1 MPETVKLS
9 LEFPRPFVE
18 DMWDDETAASADAKQ
33 ALILDLLRQH
43 RISIRKGAE
52 VLGLPYRDFL
62 DLAARHHVSLVDC
75 VDDDWLDRELAATR
89 KTIKRDA

>member
-18 DMWDDETAASADAKQ
+18 DMWGDETVASADAKQ
-33 ALILDLLRQH
+33 ALILDLLRQR

-52 VLGLPYRDFL
+52 VLGLSYRDFL
-62 DLAARHHVSLVDC
+62 DLAARHRLSLVDC
-75 VDDDWLDRELAATR
+75 EDDDWLDRELAAIR
-89 KTIKRDA
+89 ETIKRDA

>member
-18 DMWDDETAASADAKQ
+18 DMWGNETEASVGAKQ
-33 ALILDLLRQH
+33 ALVLDLLRQR

-52 VLGLPYRDFL
+52 VLGLSYRDFL
-62 DLAARHHVSLVDC
+62 DLVARHRVSLVD
-75 VDDDWLDRELAATR
+75 DDGDWLDQDLAATE
-89 KTIKRDA
+89 KTIERDL